1 MVNFEP
7 NEQQEELINQICK
20 WFHDYESG
28 HRIRNHP
35 QWYSYSGAAGVGKSA
50 VIQFIINRLNLSD
63 DQYITCA
70 YTGKAALNL
79 QQKNLPSCT
88 VHSLIYHTSCVFLT
102 TMRQLN

>member
-35 QWYSYSGAAGVGKSA
+35 QWYSYSGASGISYNKLYLRR
-50 VIQFIINRLNLSD
+50 F
-63 DQYITCA
+63 YI
-70 YTGKAALNL
+70 
-79 QQKNLPSCT
+79 
-88 VHSLIYHTSCVFLT
+88 
-102 TMRQLN
+102 

>member
-35 QWYSYSGAAGVGKSA
+35 QWYSYSGASG
-50 VIQFIINRLNLSD
+50 INYNKLYLRRF
-63 DQYITCA
+63 YI
-70 YTGKAALNL
+70 
-79 QQKNLPSCT
+79 
-88 VHSLIYHTSCVFLT
+88 
-102 TMRQLN
+102 